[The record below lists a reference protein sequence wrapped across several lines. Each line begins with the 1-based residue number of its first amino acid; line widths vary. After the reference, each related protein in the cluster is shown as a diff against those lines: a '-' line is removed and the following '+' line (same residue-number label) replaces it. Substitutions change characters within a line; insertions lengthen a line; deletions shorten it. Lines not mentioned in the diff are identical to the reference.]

1 MHFKKGLGRTSVLKQ
16 LYCCIELFIEPHF
29 DYCCPVWDG
38 LNNELA
44 EKLQKLQNRAIRV
57 ITESNYH
64 SRGTAP
70 PHKFRMDN
78 LYTRRKKQKAKLM
91 LKILNKRT
99 LEYLQDLFKPFTTE
113 CDLRDKANKVALPK
127 ARTEFLKRIIC
138 YSGAHLCK

>member
-1 MHFKKGLGRTSVLKQ
+1 MLKQ
-16 LYCCIELFIEPHF
+16 LYCCIELFIELHF

-57 ITESNYH
+57 ITESDYH

-70 PHKFRMDN
+70 PTN
-78 LYTRRKKQKAKLM
+78 SGWITSIPEEKKQKAKLM

-113 CDLRDKANKVALPK
+113 CDLRDMANKVALPK

-138 YSGAHLCK
+138 YSGAHLWK